1 MKLSTFLIAL
11 LAMVSAFSFV
21 TWQRL
26 RVDLVED
33 LKNGAIA
40 INEQAPIVLSP
51 HYDVIGARAEGKEI
65 VYQFRVHGLSL
76 QAMSN
81 NEALLRDNKIKV
93 AKDNETMTRYLK
105 SGATLTYEYFVGN
118 DLALKFSI
126 EESSIEG

>member
-11 LAMVSAFSFV
+11 LAMVSAFAYV

-33 LKNGAIA
+33 LKNGAIE

-51 HYDVIGARAEGKEI
+51 YYDVIGARADGKEI
-65 VYQFRVHGLSL
+65 IYQFRVHGLSL

-81 NEALLRDNKIKV
+81 NEELLRTNKIKV
-93 AKDNETMTRYLK
+93 AKEDKIMTRYLK
-105 SGATLTYEYFVGN
+105 SGAKLTYEYFVGN

-126 EESSIEG
+126 EESSLEG